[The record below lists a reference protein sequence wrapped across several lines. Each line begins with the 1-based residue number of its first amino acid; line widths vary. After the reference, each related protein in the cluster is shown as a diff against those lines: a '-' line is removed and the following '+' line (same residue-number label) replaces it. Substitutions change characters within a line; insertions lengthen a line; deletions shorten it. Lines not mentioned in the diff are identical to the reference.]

1 MKKKLTYTKA
11 ATAAQLKAVKAMFKS
26 RVNTLVNA
34 ITANAASEQRG
45 IRHLTKVAQSWKHA
59 SAADRKLIRVQRAA
73 MKANL
78 DKALARAIQLGEARA
93 KAVEERANENI
104 ASTKK
109 ALASQ
114 IAVQVE
120 NMADNVF
127 RTVQGNRQKIADNYL
142 SLKAYAAT
150 AADKITDYLAKGK
163 GRNLMSI
170 GDMLQTAA
178 SLSTVKAKPA
188 AGEGFGSNTIPLI
201 FSGKYVMAK
210 LETAMQSTGALEVD
224 KVADKAGN
232 YVFVNG
238 HAVGLSSKL
247 SDFASLAVRMT
258 AYEHT
263 LARLTGKL
271 SNAKHAGKMMVKPP
285 EWQGN

>member
-1 MKKKLTYTKA
+1 
-11 ATAAQLKAVKAMFKS
+11 
-26 RVNTLVNA
+26 
-34 ITANAASEQRG
+34 
-45 IRHLTKVAQSWKHA
+45 
-59 SAADRKLIRVQRAA
+59 

-109 ALASQ
+109 ALSSQ

-163 GRNLMSI
+163 GRNLASI
-170 GDMLQTAA
+170 GDLLQSVAVEN
-178 SLSTVKAKPA
+178 VKVTPA
-188 AGEGFGSNTIPLI
+188 QGEGFGAAELPLL
-201 FSGKYVMAK
+201 FSG
-210 LETAMQSTGALEVD
+210 EEV
-224 KVADKAGN
+224 KVDNSVSKINGL
-232 YVFVNG
+232 VN
-238 HAVGLSSKL
+238 
-247 SDFASLAVRMT
+247 
-258 AYEHT
+258 
-263 LARLTGKL
+263 
-271 SNAKHAGKMMVKPP
+271 
-285 EWQGN
+285 